1 MYIYFIY
8 IRIYIYIHT
17 YVYSSR
23 CNWLC
28 HSEPSFVCDLCSLN
42 HCAYFDTLCGVGS
55 DWPSCA
61 CTRTQAHKHTHRV
74 PVDNVGNWVLG
85 CCFRLTDSSPFLILC
100 SYTPSLSTSA
110 SLSFHF
116 FLWFSDTTGIETCA
130 APNMLCGLHFEIE
143 IAQSPCCRWPHSA
156 THPCTLLPASCSPA
170 RRGLMGFAV
179 GIEIRFAFSSSLF
192 HSCFP
197 NKWPIFLMHC

>member
-1 MYIYFIY
+1 MYILQGAIDFVIPN
-8 IRIYIYIHT
+8 R
-17 YVYSSR
+17 V
-23 CNWLC
+23 
-28 HSEPSFVCDLCSLN
+28 SFVI
-42 HCAYFDTLCGVGS
+42 CAVSTTVLTLTRSVG
-55 DWPSCA
+55 WAPTGLLVHA
-61 CTRTQAHKHTHRV
+61 HAHKHTNTHRV

-100 SYTPSLSTSA
+100 SYTPSLSTTA

-156 THPCTLLPASCSPA
+156 THPCTLLPASCSLLPALRLAVVWWVSPWESKYVLLFPA
-170 RRGLMGFAV
+170 RFFIHVFLTSDP
-179 GIEIRFAFSSSLF
+179 FS
-192 HSCFP
+192 
-197 NKWPIFLMHC
+197 